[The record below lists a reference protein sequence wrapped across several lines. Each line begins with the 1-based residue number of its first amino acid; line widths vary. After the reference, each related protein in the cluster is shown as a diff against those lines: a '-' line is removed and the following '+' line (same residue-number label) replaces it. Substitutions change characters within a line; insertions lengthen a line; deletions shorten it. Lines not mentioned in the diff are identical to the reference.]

1 MGATT
6 CLGLIF
12 FFVCEPSTSAPP
24 PPDTFCQIAR
34 PIRFS
39 AKDTRQTKEEAD
51 FHNRKW
57 KALCDNKTKD
67 K

>member
-6 CLGLIF
+6 CLGFLF
-12 FFVCEPSTSAPP
+12 FFVCEPGASVPP
-24 PPDTFCQIAR
+24 PPDTFCQIAK

-39 AKDTRQTKEEAD
+39 ANDTRQTKEEVD
-51 FHNRKW
+51 IHNRKW
-57 KALCDNKTKD
+57 KAVCDNKTKA